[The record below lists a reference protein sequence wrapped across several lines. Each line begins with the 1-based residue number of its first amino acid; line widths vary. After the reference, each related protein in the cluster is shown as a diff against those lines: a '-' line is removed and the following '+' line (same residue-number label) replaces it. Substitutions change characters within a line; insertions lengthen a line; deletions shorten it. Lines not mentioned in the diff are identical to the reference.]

1 MLKGYPIGPPLQ
13 LMLAAENSITH
24 RHIERL
30 NCGEIAAK
38 IAGKIAGLPA
48 SCSPHVH
55 NEFSGEMRLNRLDR
69 APWKILA
76 IESA

>member
-1 MLKGYPIGPPLQ
+1 MLKGYPIGPLLQ

-24 RHIERL
+24 RHIERV
-30 NCGEIAAK
+30 NCGKFAT
-38 IAGKIAGLPA
+38 KIAGLPA
-48 SCSPHVH
+48 SCSPHAH

-69 APWKILA
+69 ALWKILA

>member
-24 RHIERL
+24 RHIERV

-38 IAGKIAGLPA
+38 IAGKIAGLPVF
-48 SCSPHVH
+48 CSPYAH
-55 NEFSGEMRLNRLDR
+55 NEFNGETRLNRLDR
-69 APWKILA
+69 APWKILTV
-76 IESA
+76 ESA